1 MAMGGVLDEAT
12 AVKHSSDLCSPL
24 VICSFA
30 SNSPAAYSAPQRH
43 SAPTA
48 QPRTG
53 KVRAVVCDGN
63 RGLLWL
69 SKETYRA
76 RGVRWFL
83 AELAMSRCPSL
94 VSWRAGEQQRAAVG
108 GGGIY
113 SRRPAGFSATPA
125 GGGSTNTKPPALGVA
140 GLTPDSSK
148 RPPGEWPESH
158 CSGVLNE

>member
-108 GGGIY
+108 GGVFIRGDP
-113 SRRPAGFSATPA
+113 RGFPPP
-125 GGGSTNTKPPALGVA
+125 PPAVGA
-140 GLTPDSSK
+140 RTPNHPRSGL
-148 RPPGEWPESH
+148 RG
-158 CSGVLNE
+158 